1 MLDCKRLQ
9 KKLDAVELKCVEPEG
24 LRSRSSTPTPASLS
38 LSEAGNTFSS
48 SGNSSGT
55 TVNSSDSSVLV
66 RSSYEQLIHTSE
78 ELSEEDK
85 KLLWDSLF
93 PQFNGSS
100 VPE

>member
-1 MLDCKRLQ
+1 M
-9 KKLDAVELKCVEPEG
+9 EPEG
-24 LRSRSSTPTPASLS
+24 LRSRSPTPEPASSS
-38 LSEAGNTFSS
+38 LSEANNTISLN
-48 SGNSSGT
+48 GNSSIGT
-55 TVNSSDSSVLV
+55 TVNSSSSDSNVAV
-66 RSSYEQLIHTSE
+66 RNSYDQLIHTSE